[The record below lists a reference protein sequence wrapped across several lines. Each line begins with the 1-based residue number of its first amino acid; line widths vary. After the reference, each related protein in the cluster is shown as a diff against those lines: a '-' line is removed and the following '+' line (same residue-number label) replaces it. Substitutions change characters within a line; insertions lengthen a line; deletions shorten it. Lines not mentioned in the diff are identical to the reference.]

1 MAENV
6 DTTIDQARLVVAL
19 QSPDAYSHDVGKI
32 HVVETHISW
41 VFLTGSFAY
50 KVKKAVTLD
59 FLNFGTLEQRHRY
72 CEEELRLN
80 RRWAPELYLDVV
92 AISGSMARPRVEGAG
107 EAVEYAVKMVQF
119 PADAQLDRQLD
130 AGLLN
135 ETDMLRLAE
144 KIAGYHDDAPII
156 EYANDRES
164 VLKVRA
170 PMLENFAPLEQ
181 VLDMELLSRVQRW
194 TDNTLRTLK
203 PTLIQ
208 RRKDG
213 FVRECHGDL
222 HLANLVRLPS
232 GIAAFDCVE
241 FSAELRNI
249 DVISDVAFLFMD
261 LVARARQ
268 DLAAVFLN
276 RYLERTGDYAGMRV
290 FALYFVY
297 HCMIRAKVA
306 AIRSTERARTVNRD
320 DDIGNLKHNLAVAA
334 RWIDRR
340 PPLLIAMHGYSGS
353 GKTCL
358 SSDLVARL
366 PAIRLRSDVERKR
379 LFQTDDPSG
388 DRSLSESGRYTQRAR
403 GEVYQALLV
412 MAESI
417 LAEGLNVIIDASFL
431 RKADRESVVDFA
443 NRRNVPL
450 AFVSTHAGERE
461 LMQRLERRQ
470 AARNDESDA
479 DVDVLRF
486 QIASADDFADD
497 EQAPIIRVATDEEVD
512 LDIVIK
518 RILAATISERDR
530 TAT

>member
-1 MAENV
+1 LATTLWSVWPPNSRNMAENV

-92 AISGSMARPRVEGAG
+92 AISGSIARPRVEGAG

-222 HLANLVRLPS
+222 HLANLVR
-232 GIAAFDCVE
+232 
-241 FSAELRNI
+241 
-249 DVISDVAFLFMD
+249 
-261 LVARARQ
+261 
-268 DLAAVFLN
+268 
-276 RYLERTGDYAGMRV
+276 
-290 FALYFVY
+290 
-297 HCMIRAKVA
+297 
-306 AIRSTERARTVNRD
+306 
-320 DDIGNLKHNLAVAA
+320 
-334 RWIDRR
+334 
-340 PPLLIAMHGYSGS
+340 
-353 GKTCL
+353 
-358 SSDLVARL
+358 
-366 PAIRLRSDVERKR
+366 
-379 LFQTDDPSG
+379 
-388 DRSLSESGRYTQRAR
+388 
-403 GEVYQALLV
+403 
-412 MAESI
+412 
-417 LAEGLNVIIDASFL
+417 
-431 RKADRESVVDFA
+431 
-443 NRRNVPL
+443 
-450 AFVSTHAGERE
+450 
-461 LMQRLERRQ
+461 
-470 AARNDESDA
+470 
-479 DVDVLRF
+479 
-486 QIASADDFADD
+486 
-497 EQAPIIRVATDEEVD
+497 
-512 LDIVIK
+512 
-518 RILAATISERDR
+518 
-530 TAT
+530 